1 MAAENCPERGEW
13 TRLLHEALTPDRQSR
28 LERHLESCPECRRQ
42 LDELAGELPVSPQ
55 PGAAPPGTLLESL
68 LKKMIADNAGG
79 TADRAPLDPSLDPAI
94 ALPPGLLE
102 PSTRKGSIGRIGQF
116 EVLAVVGRG
125 GLGVVLRAFDQRLNR
140 VVAIKIPAPELV
152 ANPMVRKRFQ
162 REAQSAAAVSHDHVV
177 RIYGVDEARDTPFL
191 VMEYISGGSLQQEI
205 DRRGAL
211 DVRQVV
217 RVGMQL
223 AQGLAAAHKQGLVH
237 RDIKP
242 ANILL
247 DGGLER
253 VKLTDFG
260 LARAVDD
267 ATLTH
272 TGVIAGTPQYMSPEQ
287 ARGETVDARSDLF
300 SLGSV
305 LYTLCSGRP
314 AFRADSPIAVL
325 RRICD
330 DEPRPLRQLNPD
342 VPPWLAEIVE
352 TLLRKNP
359 GERYQTAEEV
369 ASALESWLA
378 HLQQPGGA
386 TPIAVFV
393 PESTR
398 ATSVA
403 RTRRPNYWIAAACL
417 AFVLLS
423 VFGACAVSLVG
434 VRKRET
440 LQIAQRDFAAAA
452 ADWNLPGKITVEAE
466 GGDILRVTRTSP
478 GVVWEKTFA
487 TAGSVSDRARI
498 VTGPEVTSRRIEET
512 KSTFYFQLSP
522 GTYRLTLESRRSDGF
537 EILAEREVIS
547 DPGIPVETKLSANS
561 FFGPTGKLDPV
572 WHTSLRDN
580 LLKVPA
586 EVATIAFTPDSKS
599 LLVAISGQG
608 IYRLDR
614 AAFGSSTMGRSSD
627 PTSPP
632 SGFFLSKTPEGQHTI
647 STQRSNQKVTRSS
660 VALTRLFPY
669 ESSRFTRI
677 AFVSDD
683 QLAVAGDDQN
693 FRVYSLTE
701 SGRVQRFSGQYG
713 VVWKFAKARNAP
725 VFAAAGVGSTVLVW
739 HNDRGLIAKVDTAVD
754 SEEKNVFG
762 IGLSPDGNTLVT
774 SGESGTL
781 TVWDVPISTVRSKI
795 DSKAA
800 TGIEF
805 VGTADQLLTAGS
817 DFRATLWS
825 SDLQPIKHF
834 SGHTG
839 VITSL
844 TVDLAHHRFATGSE
858 DLTVRVWDLET
869 GAQLA
874 NYGGH
879 QKKITQVVF
888 SPDGTQ
894 LASASED
901 QTVRFWNL
909 PVEAEKP

>member
-13 TRLLHEALTPDRQSR
+13 TRLLHEALTPDRQR
-28 LERHLESCPECRRQ
+28 LLERHLESCPECRRQ

-94 ALPPGLLE
+94 ALPSGLLE

-125 GLGVVLRAFDQRLNR
+125 GLGVVLRAFGQRLNR
-140 VVAIKIPAPELV
+140 VLAIKIPAPELV

-287 ARGETVDARSDLF
+287 ARGETVDSRSDLF

-359 GERYQTAEEV
+359 DERYQTAEEV

-393 PESTR
+393 PDSTR
-398 ATSVA
+398 ATPVA
-403 RTRRPNYWIAAACL
+403 QTRRPNYWFAAAFI

-423 VFGACAVSLVG
+423 VFGACAFSLVG
-434 VRKRET
+434 VRQRET
-440 LQIAQRDFAAAA
+440 HQIAQRDAAAV

-466 GGDILRVTRTSP
+466 GGDFLRVTRTSP
-478 GVVWEKTFA
+478 GLVWEKTFA

-522 GTYRLTLESRRSDGF
+522 GTYRLTLEIHRPDGD
-537 EILAEREVIS
+537 EILAEREVVS

-561 FFGPTGKLDPV
+561 ALGSGGKLDPV
-572 WHTSLRDN
+572 WHTSVRDN

-586 EVATIAFTPDSKS
+586 EVASIAYTPDSKS
-599 LLVAISGQG
+599 LLVAISRQG

-614 AAFGSSTMGRSSD
+614 TPDGGPTPAGTSYSISPPA
-627 PTSPP
+627 TSPM
-632 SGFFLSKTPEGQHTI
+632 GQNPGGQRNI
-647 STQRSNQKVTRSS
+647 SIQRSRQNVSRTS
-660 VALTRLFPY
+660 VALTRLFPH
-669 ESSRFTRI
+669 ESTRFSRI

-683 QLAVAGDDQN
+683 QLAVAGDDEN
-693 FRVYSLTE
+693 FRVYSLKE
-701 SGRVQRFSGQYG
+701 PGRVQRFSGQYG

-739 HNDRGLIAKVDTAVD
+739 HNERGLIAKVNTAID

-781 TVWDVPISTVRSKI
+781 TVWDVPNSTVRSKI

-805 VGTADQLLTAGS
+805 VGAGDQLLTAGS